1 MALFAGIP
9 MGMVRMSVGL
19 TGSLEQRL
27 EQLMESYT
35 AVCGHKHL
43 PYRAAE
49 VRALPIVLP
58 LHHAITGAL
67 SLSLLF
73 GSGASELL
81 ICQFQPRTWLSNSVR
96 ELDGLSNCSTC
107 SSEVRTSKE
116 PWLRSSRSTC

>member
-1 MALFAGIP
+1 

-43 PYRAAE
+43 PYLAAE
-49 VRALPIVLP
+49 VRALPIVPP

-67 SLSLLF
+67 SVCFLF
-73 GSGASELL
+73 GSGASVLL
-81 ICQFQPRTWLSNSVR
+81 IRQSQIRT
-96 ELDGLSNCSTC
+96 
-107 SSEVRTSKE
+107 
-116 PWLRSSRSTC
+116 